1 MAENEI
7 KKEKRTFKPVDI
19 LGGRIFTDERFAK
32 QIPFIFFLAFLGILA
47 ITNRNWSERTIRKM
61 NLLKDSVIELKTRS
75 VTYSAKLMDAS
86 RPSEIYDKVKKAGLG
101 LEENVN
107 PPKRI
112 VVRK

>member
-7 KKEKRTFKPVDI
+7 KKDKKTIRPVDF
-19 LGGRIFTDERFAK
+19 LGGRIFTDERFSR
-32 QIPFIFFLAFLGILA
+32 QLPFIFFLGFLGVVA

-61 NLLKDSVIELKTRS
+61 EILKDSVIELKSRS

-86 RPSEIYDKVKKAGLG
+86 RPSEIYEKVRKAGLG
-101 LEENVN
+101 LEEQVT

-112 VVRK
+112 VVKK